1 MDDLPLPVIVILI
14 LAAIALGLWV
24 GGRAGAY
31 KPAEKDRGKTL
42 GARFRSWASGGAVRA
57 WKWNR
62 QRKKRRASENENES

>member
-31 KPAEKDRGKTL
+31 KPDPRDRNKTL

-62 QRKKRRASENENES
+62 QRKKRKSQEESNDS